1 MSPINLPTFLKLPL
15 LLCEAV
21 CMRINATPP
30 NAPLPREGII
40 IPDWREKF
48 LRGLGLPCRIFR
60 LLSWS
65 AMFIEFIVIVAMYN
79 PEGAISRLI
88 LATLASSD
96 KCVSNIRITPL
107 LILGNILTIS
117 GTSLRVRCYRT
128 LGRFFTFELRIQSR
142 HQLIKEGPYSVV
154 RHPSYTALILTVLG
168 AFTSHASGSWIVNCG
183 LLKTPI
189 GVSLAMIW
197 VGVAL
202 AVIASLLLRIPR
214 EDDLLRKSFGI
225 EWNLW
230 ARKVPYC
237 LVPGIY

>member
-1 MSPINLPTFLKLPL
+1 
-15 LLCEAV
+15 
-21 CMRINATPP
+21 
-30 NAPLPREGII
+30 
-40 IPDWREKF
+40 
-48 LRGLGLPCRIFR
+48 
-60 LLSWS
+60 
-65 AMFIEFIVIVAMYN
+65 MFIEFIVIVAMYN

-117 GTSLRVRCYRT
+117 GTSLR
-128 LGRFFTFELRIQSR
+128 SR